1 MISNSIIVFLSE
13 EEKEEIC
20 DFLPKTVKQLSKRN
34 IVIIIQL
41 NKITSIKEFLVKKI
55 TDDDKYSLIKK
66 KNNVY
71 YISPLLIIP
80 FKRIYKITNFNL
92 YLFFFFFQIIIKI
105 LFWKKRKFLWMFF
118 PSLSHFLVYFTKDW
132 FVIFDIVD
140 FFSSPNKKKNHQL
153 KLKKKYLLERSNLI
167 VSISHSLKEI
177 YQMITDKKIL
187 VVPQGF
193 SKPTKIKLEP
203 SQTNEVKTI
212 GYIGHI
218 NNRFNFNILK
228 KLIISNKNINFVFV
242 GPIHFEKNISQKNIK
257 DNIEW
262 LISQK
267 NTILTGEKPKSIIY
281 EYINK
286 FDICII
292 PYDIQ
297 FSFNKYCYPMKLFE
311 YFYSG
316 KPVISTPIKELKR
329 EKFSDLLYIGENYE
343 QWQQHIDF
351 IFNNNHSSIT
361 QKKQKMMALKN
372 SWLNKINSISKQ
384 IE

>member
-20 DFLPKTVKQLSKRN
+20 DFLPKTAKLLSQEN
-34 IVIIIQL
+34 TVIIIQL
-41 NKITSIKEFLVKKI
+41 NKMISIKEFLIEKYTNKS
-55 TDDDKYSLIKK
+55 KYSLIEK
-66 KNNVY
+66 KNNIY
-71 YISPLLIIP
+71 YLSPLLIIP
-80 FKRIYKITNFNL
+80 FKRSSKITKLNL
-92 YLFFFFFQIIIKI
+92 YLFFFFFQIILKTFF
-105 LFWKKRKFLWMFF
+105 LGKRKFLWMFF
-118 PSLSHFLVYFTKDW
+118 PNLSHFLIYFTKDW
-132 FVIFDIVD
+132 FVIYDIVD

-153 KLKKKYLLERSNLI
+153 KLKKKYLLERSRLI
-167 VSISHSLKEI
+167 VSVSHSLKEI
-177 YQMITDKKIL
+177 YQKITDKKIF

-193 SKPTKIKLEP
+193 SKPIKTKVEP

-218 NNRFNFNILK
+218 NNRFDFNILK

-262 LISQK
+262 LVSQK

-329 EKFSDLLYIGENYE
+329 EKFSSLLYIGENYE

-372 SWLNKINSISKQ
+372 SWLNKINSISKL